1 MRQEHFEETAR
12 KLADA
17 MERMHFDEY
26 IRYATDKRRLLT
38 INFLAGLAR
47 GFGSAIGFT
56 ILGGVVIILLRRIV
70 DWNLPWLGGHLAE
83 LIQIVLDKL
92 E

>member
-1 MRQEHFEETAR
+1 MGKNHFEETAR
-12 KLADA
+12 DLADA
-17 MERMHFDEY
+17 LARMHFDEY
-26 IRYATDKRRLLT
+26 LRCTADKKRVLK

-47 GFGSAIGFT
+47 GFGSAVGFT
-56 ILGGVVIILLRRIV
+56 ILGGLVIILLRRMV

-83 LIQIVLDKL
+83 LIQVVLDKL